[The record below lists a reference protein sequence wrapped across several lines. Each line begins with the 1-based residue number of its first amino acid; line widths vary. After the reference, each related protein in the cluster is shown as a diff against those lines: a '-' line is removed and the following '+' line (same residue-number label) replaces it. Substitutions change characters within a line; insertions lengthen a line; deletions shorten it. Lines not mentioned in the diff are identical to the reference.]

1 MDGVRAFLTVS
12 TVTIHQ
18 LATQY
23 LRRKFTDAL
32 DHAGVKAFNAIG
44 AVVAFQAVQ
53 RGVAQGV
60 QIFAGIFMAALDL
73 DNQRGFAVHCLQKLT
88 EQRGVLGAA
97 FQRHLAYLVIGV
109 IPHPAFGA
117 GHAGQGI
124 IMEHQQLTVAA
135 ELHIH
140 LHAVSV
146 LHGGGKG
153 GQAVFRRAL
162 ILAKIAAVGKIA
174 ARKGGA
180 QFLAASGGSHQ
191 KQHQRAQCRH
201 NNQQNQPEH
210 AINFLFSSGA
220 RCKICTGHC
229 IHIVAHCPRACK
241 SWRSKIA
248 VQFA

>member
-44 AVVAFQAVQ
+44 AVIAFQAVQ
-53 RGVAQGV
+53 CGVAQGV

-73 DNQRGFAVHCLQKLT
+73 
-88 EQRGVLGAA
+88 VLGAA

-162 ILAKIAAVGKIA
+162 ILAKIAA
-174 ARKGGA
+174 
-180 QFLAASGGSHQ
+180 H
-191 KQHQRAQCRH
+191 
-201 NNQQNQPEH
+201 
-210 AINFLFSSGA
+210 
-220 RCKICTGHC
+220 
-229 IHIVAHCPRACK
+229 
-241 SWRSKIA
+241 
-248 VQFA
+248 